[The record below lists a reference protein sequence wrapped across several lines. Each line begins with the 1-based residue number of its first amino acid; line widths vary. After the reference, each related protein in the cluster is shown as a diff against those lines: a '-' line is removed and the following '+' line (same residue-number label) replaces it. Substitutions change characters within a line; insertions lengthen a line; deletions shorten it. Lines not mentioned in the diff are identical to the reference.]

1 MKIGFTASS
10 FDLLHAGHMLML
22 EECKK
27 NCDYLI
33 VGFNVSPENKNCVQT
48 AFERYTQLK
57 GVKYVDEIIP
67 YSSEEDLVNVI
78 KSKNIDVRFLGE
90 DYIGKKYTGDD
101 LKIPV
106 VYTKRRHNF
115 SSSGLVERV
124 KKNSEYKKK

>member
-33 VGFNVSPENKNCVQT
+33 VGFNVSPQNKDCIQT

-57 GVKYVDEIIP
+57 GVRYVDEIIP
-67 YSSEEDLVNVI
+67 YSSEEDLINVI
-78 KSKNIDVRFLGE
+78 KSKEIDVRFLGE
-90 DYIGKKYTGDD
+90 DYIGKHYTGDD
-101 LKIPV
+101 LKIPII
-106 VYTKRRHNF
+106 YTKRKHDF
-115 SSSGLVERV
+115 SSSGLVERIKGN
-124 KKNSEYKKK
+124 KKYKK

>member
-10 FDLLHAGHMLML
+10 FDLLHAGHMIML
-22 EECKK
+22 EECKQ

-33 VGFNVSPENKNCVQT
+33 VGFNVSPENKNCVQS

-67 YSSEEDLVNVI
+67 YSSEEDLINLI

-90 DYIGKKYTGDD
+90 DYIGKNYTGDE

-106 VYTKRRHNF
+106 IYTKRRHNF

-124 KKNSEYKKK
+124 KKNSQYKKK